1 MVQTV
6 PQLAFGILRGK
17 QVIGSFNG
25 GDISSDG
32 GVLLLAEAERR
43 TRIIAALAA
52 TIIDERDPA
61 RVRHSV
67 EALLRQRIYA
77 IACGYEDCN
86 DFDQLRSDPAF
97 KLAVGRLPEG
107 EPDLASQPTL
117 SRLENSVGAG
127 VAVDVRGVA
136 RPVRGGARERRPG
149 WCWTSATV
157 TDARSSN

>member
-86 DFDQLRSDPAF
+86 DFDRLRADPAF
-97 KLAVGRLPEG
+97 KPAVGRLHVRAAWLRRPA
-107 EPDLASQPTL
+107 PRASRPPSPRGRRADPPAGA
-117 SRLENSVGAG
+117 SRSPPRACGCR
-127 VAVDVRGVA
+127 DS
-136 RPVRGGARERRPG
+136 GARGHRRAG
-149 WCWTSATV
+149 WA
-157 TDARSSN
+157 